1 MKHKTKLLSLILAAV
16 TILTAV
22 SLASCSPDDQSVLD
36 FLTLETEYV
45 TDGTLSVEPQSNSYI
60 SLSASP
66 VTVSVT
72 EKATTLTQ
80 TLTATIIPVTAA
92 NKEVD
97 WSVAWA
103 DTANTRN
110 VTDYLT
116 VTPKSSGSTTAT
128 VACFKPFEG
137 NIIITVTTRDS
148 GFWAQCV
155 VDYVGKPTDMVFTT
169 TLTPAANGYHVAP
182 EGSYTFNVGLT
193 NPLGTVG
200 EQFNNIEVDVSA
212 VGSVILGYR
221 EYYTATETERWFEAS
236 DVTVELKTL
245 TDKFISVSYSN
256 GVLTVNTLGAIEDY
270 YESMERIDG
279 GRTRAYK
286 NQFRSYVNDCYFT
299 VTLTEKTSGLS
310 ETIKIRFD
318 NTAVASISLDHD
330 RMSF

>member
-1 MKHKTKLLSLILAAV
+1 MKQKTKLLSLILAAV
-16 TILTAV
+16 TILMAV
-22 SLASCSPDDQSVLD
+22 SLASCNPEDPSVLD
-36 FLTLETEYV
+36 LTTLETEYI
-45 TDGTLSVEPQSNSYI
+45 TEGTLAVEPQSTPFI
-60 SLSASP
+60 SISASP

-169 TLTPAANGYHVAP
+169 TLTPAANGYHVAS
-182 EGSYTFNVGLT
+182 EGSYTFNVALA

-212 VGSVILGYR
+212 VGSVVLGYR
-221 EYYTATETERWFEAS
+221 EYYTASATEKWFEAS

-245 TDKFISVSYSN
+245 TDKFISVSYNN

-299 VTLTEKTSGLS
+299 VTITEKTSGLS
-310 ETIKIRFD
+310 KTIKIRFD

>member
-1 MKHKTKLLSLILAAV
+1 MKHKTKLLALLLAAV
-16 TILTAV
+16 MIFTATALISCTSEGLTSAHPKETV
-22 SLASCSPDDQSVLD
+22 VTFSD
-36 FLTLETEYV
+36 TLN
-45 TDGTLSVEPQSNSYI
+45 SEPQSSPYI

-103 DTANTRN
+103 DAANTSN
-110 VTDYLT
+110 LSDYLT

-148 GFWAQCV
+148 GFQAQCV
-155 VDYVGKPTDMVFTT
+155 VNYVGKPTDIVFTSN
-169 TLTPAANGYHVAP
+169 LTPTTSGYHVATK
-182 EGSYTFNVGLT
+182 GSYTFNVSLI

-200 EQFNNIEVDVSA
+200 EQFNDLVVEVGA
-212 VGSVILGYR
+212 VGSVVLGYR

-236 DVTVELKTL
+236 DTTVELKTL
-245 TDKFISVSYSN
+245 TEKFISVTFVD
-256 GVLTVNTLGAIEDY
+256 GVLTVNTLAAIEDY
-270 YESMERIDG
+270 YESMERLDG

-286 NQFRSYVNDCYFT
+286 NQFRSYVGDCYFT
-299 VTLTEKTSGLS
+299 VTVTEKTSGLS
-310 ETIKIRFD
+310 KTIKIRFD

>member
-22 SLASCSPDDQSVLD
+22 FLASCSPDDPSILD
-36 FLTLETEYV
+36 FRTLETEYV
-45 TDGTLSVEPQSNSYI
+45 TEDTLSVEPQSNPFI
-60 SLSASP
+60 SISASP

-155 VDYVGKPTDMVFTT
+155 VDYVGKPTDIVLTT
-169 TLTPAANGYHVAP
+169 NLTPTSNGYHLAST
-182 EGSYTFNVGLT
+182 GNYSFNVGLT

-200 EQFNNIEVDVSA
+200 EQFNDIEVDVSA

-221 EYYTATETERWFEAS
+221 EYYTASATEKWFDAS

-245 TDKFISVSYSN
+245 TDKFISVSYNN
-256 GVLTVNTLGAIEDY
+256 GVLTVNTLGSIEDY

-310 ETIKIRFD
+310 KTIKIHFD
-318 NTAVASISLDHD
+318 KTAVASISLDHD

>member
-22 SLASCSPDDQSVLD
+22 FLASCSPDDPSILNFRTLD
-36 FLTLETEYV
+36 TEYV
-45 TDGTLSVEPQSNSYI
+45 TEGTLSVEPQSNLFI
-60 SLSASP
+60 SISASP

-155 VDYVGKPTDMVFTT
+155 VDYVGKPTDIVLTT
-169 TLTPAANGYHVAP
+169 NLTPTSNGYHLAP
-182 EGSYTFNVGLT
+182 TGNYSFNVGLT

-200 EQFNNIEVDVSA
+200 EQFNDIEVDVSA

-221 EYYTATETERWFEAS
+221 EYYTASATEKWFDAS

-245 TDKFISVSYSN
+245 TDKFISVSYNN

-310 ETIKIRFD
+310 KTIKIHFD
-318 NTAVASISLDHD
+318 KTAVASISLDHD

>member
-22 SLASCSPDDQSVLD
+22 ALASCTPEDPSILN
-36 FLTLETEYV
+36 LTTLETAYITE
-45 TDGTLSVEPQSNSYI
+45 GTLAVEPQSTPFI
-60 SLSASP
+60 SISASP

-80 TLTATIIPVTAA
+80 TLTATIIPMTAA

-155 VDYVGKPTDMVFTT
+155 VDYVGKPTDIVLTT
-169 TLTPAANGYHVAP
+169 NLTPTSNGYHLAP
-182 EGSYTFNVGLT
+182 TGNYSFNVGLT

-221 EYYTATETERWFEAS
+221 EYYTATATEKWFDAS

-245 TDKFISVSYSN
+245 TDKFISVSYNN

-299 VTLTEKTSGLS
+299 VTITEKTSGLS
-310 ETIKIRFD
+310 KTIKIHFD
-318 NTAVASISLDHD
+318 KTAVASISLDHD

>member
-1 MKHKTKLLSLILAAV
+1 MKHKTKLLALMLAVV
-16 TILTAV
+16 TVFTATALV
-22 SLASCSPDDQSVLD
+22 ACTPEDLFYTDETDS
-36 FLTLETEYV
+36 ETEIS
-45 TDGTLSVEPQSNSYI
+45 TSDTLSVEPQSNPYI

-169 TLTPAANGYHVAP
+169 TLTPRRQRLP
-182 EGSYTFNVGLT
+182 RGSRGQLYLQRRPDQSSRYGGRAVQQHRGGCECGRLGDPGL
-193 NPLGTVG
+193 PR
-200 EQFNNIEVDVSA
+200 
-212 VGSVILGYR
+212 ILHRIGYR
-221 EYYTATETERWFEAS
+221 K
-236 DVTVELKTL
+236 VV
-245 TDKFISVSYSN
+245 
-256 GVLTVNTLGAIEDY
+256 
-270 YESMERIDG
+270 
-279 GRTRAYK
+279 
-286 NQFRSYVNDCYFT
+286 
-299 VTLTEKTSGLS
+299 
-310 ETIKIRFD
+310 
-318 NTAVASISLDHD
+318 
-330 RMSF
+330 

>member
-1 MKHKTKLLSLILAAV
+1 MKHKTKLLALLLAVVMIFTATALISCTSEGLTSAHPKETVV
-16 TILTAV
+16 TF
-22 SLASCSPDDQSVLD
+22 SD
-36 FLTLETEYV
+36 TLN
-45 TDGTLSVEPQSNSYI
+45 SEPQSSPYI

-80 TLTATIIPVTAA
+80 TLTAIIIPVTAA

-103 DTANTRN
+103 DSANTQS

-116 VTPKSSGSTTAT
+116 VTPKSSGSTIAT
-128 VACFKPFEG
+128 VACFRPFEG

-148 GFWAQCV
+148 GFKAQCV
-155 VDYVGKPTDMVFTT
+155 VNYVGKPTDIVFASN
-169 TLTPAANGYHVAP
+169 LTPTASGYHVATK
-182 EGSYTFNVGLT
+182 GSYTFNVSLL

-200 EQFNNIEVDVSA
+200 EQFNDLVVEVGA
-212 VGSVILGYR
+212 VGSVVLGYR
-221 EYYTATETERWFEAS
+221 EYYTATETEKWFEAS
-236 DVTVELKTL
+236 DTTVELKTMA
-245 TDKFISVSYSN
+245 DKFISVTYVD

-270 YESMERIDG
+270 YESMERLDG

-286 NQFRSYVNDCYFT
+286 NQFRSYVGDCYFT
-299 VTLTEKTSGLS
+299 VTITEKTSGLS
-310 ETIKIRFD
+310 ETIKIRLD
-318 NTAVASISLDHD
+318 NTAVASVSLDHD

>member
-1 MKHKTKLLSLILAAV
+1 MKHKTKLLALLLAVVMIFTATALISCTSEDLTSAPPKETVV
-16 TILTAV
+16 TF
-22 SLASCSPDDQSVLD
+22 SD
-36 FLTLETEYV
+36 TLN
-45 TDGTLSVEPQSNSYI
+45 SEPQSSPYI

-103 DTANTRN
+103 DTSNTRN

-155 VDYVGKPTDMVFTT
+155 VDYVGKPTDIVFTSN
-169 TLTPAANGYHVAP
+169 LTPTASGYHVATK
-182 EGSYTFNVGLT
+182 GSYTFNVSLL

-200 EQFNNIEVDVSA
+200 EQFNDLVVEVGA
-212 VGSVILGYR
+212 VGSVVLGYR

-236 DVTVELKTL
+236 DTTVELKTL
-245 TDKFISVSYSN
+245 TEKFISVTFVD
-256 GVLTVNTLGAIEDY
+256 GVLTVNTLAAIEDY
-270 YESMERIDG
+270 YESMERLDG

-286 NQFRSYVNDCYFT
+286 NQFRSYVGDCYFT
-299 VTLTEKTSGLS
+299 VTITEKTSGLS
-310 ETIKIRFD
+310 ETIKIRLD
-318 NTAVASISLDHD
+318 NTAVASVSLDHD

>member
-1 MKHKTKLLSLILAAV
+1 MKHKTKLLALMLAVV
-16 TILTAV
+16 TVFTATALV
-22 SLASCSPDDQSVLD
+22 ACTPEDLFYTDETDS
-36 FLTLETEYV
+36 ETEIS
-45 TDGTLSVEPQSNSYI
+45 TSDTLSVEPQSNPYI

-137 NIIITVTTRDS
+137 NVIITVTTRDS

-169 TLTPAANGYHVAP
+169 NLTPAANGYHLAP
-182 EGSYTFNVGLT
+182 NASYTFNVALT

-200 EQFNNIEVDVSA
+200 EQFGDMEVEVSA

-221 EYYTATETERWFEAS
+221 EYYTASATEKWFDAS

-245 TDKFISVSYSN
+245 TDKFLSVTYVD

-270 YESMERIDG
+270 YESMERLDA
-279 GRTRAYK
+279 GRTKAYK
-286 NQFRSYVNDCYFT
+286 NQFRSYVTDCYFT

-310 ETIKIRFD
+310 KTIKIRLD
-318 NTAVASISLDHD
+318 ETAVASISLDHD

>member
-1 MKHKTKLLSLILAAV
+1 MKHKTKLLSLILATV

-22 SLASCSPDDQSVLD
+22 FLASCSPDDPSILD
-36 FLTLETEYV
+36 FRTLETEYV
-45 TDGTLSVEPQSNSYI
+45 TEGTLSVEPQSNPFI
-60 SLSASP
+60 SISASP

-155 VDYVGKPTDMVFTT
+155 VDYVGKPTDIVLTT
-169 TLTPAANGYHVAP
+169 NLTPTTNGYHLAP
-182 EGSYTFNVGLT
+182 TGNYSFNVALT

-200 EQFNNIEVDVSA
+200 EQFNDIEVDVSA

-221 EYYTATETERWFEAS
+221 EYYTASATEKWFEAS

-245 TDKFISVSYSN
+245 TDKFISVSYNN

-310 ETIKIRFD
+310 KTIRIHFD